1 MSDLEQSY
9 RIDAAWAWCLSRD
22 EMPDSDAI
30 RHEATLVGV
39 QPWVVEHLLSLIFDA
54 TTDTSGKKRRFTSNV
69 CP

>member
-1 MSDLEQSY
+1 MSDLEKSY

-39 QPWVVEHLLSLIFDA
+39 QPWVVGHLLGLRFDV
-54 TTDTSGKKRRFTSNV
+54 TQDVTELL
-69 CP
+69 